1 MDVQQASA
9 ALAEAERRRQ
19 QTVAAGAAPWSW
31 RLLGVWGGALVA
43 FGLTLDFDLVWLG
56 AVILVGAV
64 LAGGQRAVRLRERR
78 RPWRSLLALA
88 AVLAVLMTDIVVQAL
103 VRWADGPLPN
113 ACGALAGALLL
124 LLIRPVQARIAAARR
139 L

>member
-1 MDVQQASA
+1 MDVQQATA

-64 LAGGQRAVRLRERR
+64 LAGGQRAVRLRGRR
-78 RPWRSLLALA
+78 TPWRSLALA
-88 AVLAVLMTDIVVQAL
+88 AALAVLMTDIVVQAL

-124 LLIRPVQARIAAARR
+124 LLIRPLQARIAAARR